1 MAYATQADITDGYG
15 GDLLLIVS
23 DRNGDGEIDATAVA
37 RALAAATALIES
49 FLAVRYP
56 TPLTTVPDLVRDM
69 CVDIALYKLA
79 GGGVGPTDEMR
90 LRYEDA
96 LSLLKRIAD
105 AKANLDI
112 LQPAE
117 PAGAGDVLL
126 VAGDRVFT
134 PDSLRHF

>member
-1 MAYATQADITDGYG
+1 MAYATQADITDSYG
-15 GDLLLIVS
+15 GDLLLVVA
-23 DRNGDGEIDATAVA
+23 DWDNDGVIDAAPVA

-56 TPLTTVPDLVRDM
+56 TPLTTVPELVRDM

-79 GGGVGPTDEMR
+79 GTGVGPTDEMR

-105 AKANLDI
+105 AKANLDV

-126 VAGDRVFT
+126 VAEERVFT
-134 PDSLRHF
+134 RDSLRGF